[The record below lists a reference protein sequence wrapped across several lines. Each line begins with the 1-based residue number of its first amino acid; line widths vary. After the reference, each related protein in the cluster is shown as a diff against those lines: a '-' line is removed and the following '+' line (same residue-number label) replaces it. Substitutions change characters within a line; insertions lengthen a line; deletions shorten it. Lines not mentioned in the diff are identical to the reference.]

1 METSSACLGG
11 LIQKYVV
18 SVYIEGRR
26 TKHNTMQHSLQTVVI

>member
-1 METSSACLGG
+1 METSSACSGG

-26 TKHNTMQHSLQTVVI
+26 TKHNTMQHSLQTAVI